1 MRRRQ
6 APNVLDLNA
15 FRFNAY
21 ATPAPPARLR
31 LWLLAAAALAL
42 AGVSAG
48 VFGGF
53 WSG

>member
-6 APNVLDLNA
+6 APNVLDLTA

-21 ATPAPPARLR
+21 ATPTQPARLP

-42 AGVSAG
+42 AGVGAG
-48 VFGGF
+48 VFGGI